1 MGAKKWYR
9 YLIQLIVVALIVTSI
24 PLNGL
29 AETAPPFTPSPN
41 SEQSPEVEKKEE
53 KELPDPHPDQLKKD
67 KTKAQASP
75 TEIVEERTET
85 EKVFDN
91 NDGTYTKKVYT
102 EPIHI
107 EKNGKLEEV
116 SPKLVEAPNA
126 KIVTENTTLEPEFE
140 KTTQDGK
147 YVQFKVKD
155 HTIKYKLMSANGEKG
170 EVKPSPVTATHENNT
185 VWYKGIFPNVDLKST
200 TFNENVKEDFVLR
213 EYTGHHIFTFALE
226 TDLTP
231 SLQEDGS
238 IDFQNEKKEK
248 VFTLPKPYMN
258 DSNVD
263 QQSGEAVTSDAVRYT
278 IEKTDEKTYT
288 LTVTADPQWLQAPER
303 KYPVYVDP
311 SVELGNFENA
321 YAASAYPTVNYSGG
335 KLWDSGQ
342 NAYTLKVGYY
352 DGSSGTNFAFIKPNV
367 SDLKGAKIEGATFHA
382 YAVWHYYGNQ
392 PNGVWLDEV
401 TGGWNVG
408 GVNWNNK
415 PGSNNIAQTDV
426 GRGKWAQFNVTNTV
440 KAWVD
445 GARPNNGFK
454 LHANGNGQSHWKK
467 FIAAENG
474 ENAPYLEVKYSYAK
488 PNTPRVQAYSN
499 GSGSGSGHFNLQWD
513 PVPGATEYKVAIFN
527 GYDYEYISVGNV
539 TSWTTKDKKIFPT
552 PEEIAQGRY
561 WIHDDGKGAEAPTNP
576 GQIYKNAYQAGGPY
590 GDYSGRSSYWF
601 RIVAE
606 YPFGESPL
614 SDGVVPFIP
623 LEQVK
628 KPDGSAYINATDK
641 ETGYVTLKWDAVPA
655 ASGYKVWVYNGKDYE
670 AFDVG
675 DKTNWTTQNEKI
687 WPTKDEIAKGQYL
700 LHHDKKG
707 TELAVDPSPVYKN
720 SGGIY
725 AGFKNYWFRVTAYS
739 KVGHAESEI
748 SHEFVPKFA
757 QDFGFTGMFD
767 YWASVPVLNGKVNAT
782 NGNFIMSEKD
792 ITLSGRGPDVSVE
805 RTYNS
810 QSKKVGLFG
819 TGWSSGLEERILAEG
834 NGNLLL
840 ISADGANIT
849 FTRTGD
855 NAYQAP
861 TGIYLEIKQVSG
873 GYEIK
878 DKDQTVTFYKS
889 GDAQGRIQYTK
900 DKYGNTTTYEYDG
913 EFRLSKVKNASGKEL
928 VVQYDGNNKKAVR
941 VIGPDNKTLTFN
953 YDGDFL
959 VSSTTPEGKVYKYGY
974 DNGLLTSIYD
984 PQHTDAKPYK
994 TSYAYE
1000 NNRLVKVTDPLGKA
1014 TTLAYNTDTKEVTL
1028 TNPKGRKTVYTYND
1042 AGNPVKTVEDVGRL
1056 NLTTSYEYNANN
1068 LVKTTTPKNQTET
1081 ATYDGNGNVTSVT
1094 DEMGTEKFEYNKDNG
1109 LIKATDNEN
1118 RETTVAYKAANTEV
1132 SETDQAA
1139 NTSSFMQY
1147 DQFGNPIETTRELG
1161 TGENLIQN
1169 PSFEMDITN
1178 GWKEEKGNSQGAL
1191 KKDAIFAP
1199 GGLGGASS
1207 LQMTVKAQNAGWG
1220 YHSAI
1225 QDIVVEPNTTYTL
1238 SGMMKTALTHAGA
1251 FFNVQLLKED
1261 GNPLDGGNNWFDT
1274 RHNRIEGEKDWT
1286 NRQVTFKTTD
1296 QTKKVRIYLQVDY
1309 NRADS
1314 SGSVWFDKI
1323 QLEKGEVS
1331 SSFNPIDNSSLENM
1345 TEKGCIPGW
1354 IRGDGTSCDPKDVS
1368 QQESFTGHSSI
1379 VLERSQYGGS
1389 DVGYAKHI
1397 HLNQKKAEAITLTGM
1412 SKSQNVE
1419 NTAPDKLSRDYSI
1432 WADVYYQDGTGT
1444 NYQAK
1449 FPSGTNDWNRSAVVI
1464 PATKPI
1470 KRMEVYLL
1478 FRRENKGKVWFDNI
1492 RLLEGNALIKN
1503 EYDNDG
1509 NVVAAYDEEGQ
1520 KNTFTYDASGN
1531 KKSETD
1537 EKGNTKLYD
1546 YNKDNLLTK
1555 VTLKNGTSVNY
1566 RYDHNGNTTE
1576 KSVMFGGKTQTHKYE
1591 YDVDN
1596 KNTVYIDALNRRIEN
1611 TYDENANKIKTKMPN
1626 GSILESVYDTA
1637 DRVIGEKRNGKDS
1650 FTFERDQNGQVTK
1663 VKDHVNGVER
1673 TKTYDKADRV
1683 TSATDSRGGKVD
1695 WAYHDK
1701 ANSKTE
1707 KLKEQTVTQ
1716 GGYTNKVSYDYNTLD
1731 QNIRVTDGS
1740 QTYRFDYDDQGNVRT
1755 YTAGNGSGSTFNYD
1769 HANKIKDLVVGTANS
1784 ILLSERYEY
1793 DQAGN
1798 RTKIKHEGAGGKVT
1812 ETNFVYDPI
1821 NQLLNEALP
1830 NGTTKSYTYDGFG
1843 NRTSVKVVEN
1853 GKETKSIAATFNEG
1867 NQLVKFGNESLTYDA
1882 NGNRISDGKYKYTWN
1897 EDDQLVSITKQGATT
1912 PFATYKYDEDNRRIE
1927 KSVNGQVTRYFYDG
1941 DSINP
1946 LYETDGSGNV
1956 LRQYVYSTSGTR
1968 LAMKSKGQTLYYHY
1982 NPRGDVVAMTNQ
1994 DKEVVATYEYDS
2006 WGNVLKSD
2014 TKGIA
2019 ADNPFGYAGYMYD
2032 KEIGMYYLVARYYNP
2047 DHGVF
2052 LSVDPDP
2059 GDEDDPITM
2068 NGYTYGDN
2076 NPVMMTDPDGHAPW
2090 LAINAGFAVYDGYK
2104 AYKSGASKKVILRK
2118 AALGFVGGGKLK
2130 YAGKITKAIGGGSF
2144 NSVNKLKGTKY
2155 VGHHMPQN
2163 AYNKSIGISRGKG
2176 PALLMT
2182 KADHKLTRTFAGK
2195 GKATMRID
2203 KGLNARQRLA
2213 RDVWDVKRQFGRKY
2227 NYGLK
2232 QTVSYGQKL
2241 YPKQRR

>member
-474 ENAPYLEVKYSYAK
+474 ANAPYLEVKYSYAK

-1132 SETDQAA
+1132 SETNQAA

>member
-913 EFRLSKVKNASGKEL
+913 ESRLSKVKNASGKEL

-1596 KNTVYIDALNRRIEN
+1596 KNTVYIDALNRRIEH